1 MAGAPGFGPHSYEI
15 ITAQITSD
23 RNPGNVMDITQAIS
37 GISLYE
43 HLEIPYMTGELTL
56 IDTVDI
62 MNMMG
67 YRGTEKFTF
76 SARYGNPEFSFGT
89 FDKTFIIT
97 SVQKSMKTNDNV
109 EVILMAMVEE
119 SFFLGSLDTVSRE
132 FTGKPNVIIDNI
144 LKNSKSGKTLEVRG
158 TPEVQTDMRYLAP
171 YVSSF
176 TAMDIVRDASTT
188 QEGLPF
194 FLYSTP
200 WEKDKLF
207 YESLDNML
215 SSGTIVS
222 SYAPFRYSLYSTGLS
237 DAHLNGRFG
246 GDGNIDP
253 RERGNDQRRQVAKL
267 EHASSFIERYSVT
280 NTHNTLSMIQRG
292 NIGSRREFVNINEF
306 DFREQ
311 HFSIKETLD
320 RLKPKMPTRQQRM
333 SYDEVSHGGM
343 HTKDSRNITNIF
355 ASHTYTDFMNNIY
368 DTGPELGGFLP
379 LHSTK
384 DALKHMME
392 TTAIDIQVPGYH
404 FWPKA
409 GGDTNRSI
417 GRLIPLRF
425 FNNDT
430 EFEGRT
436 GNSSTIDPERSGEYL
451 MFAANH
457 MFSTEKYSVALTAV
471 KYSNLD

>member
-15 ITAQITSD
+15 LTAKITSD
-23 RNPGNVMDITQAIS
+23 RQPGNSMDIIPAIS
-37 GISLYE
+37 GVSLYE
-43 HLEIPYMTGELTL
+43 HLGLPYMTGELTI

-62 MNMMG
+62 MNMLG
-67 YRGTEKFTF
+67 FQGTEKFTF
-76 SARYGNPEFSFGT
+76 SARYGNPDLSFGT
-89 FDKTFIIT
+89 LDKTFIIT

-109 EVILMAMVEE
+109 EVVLMGLVEE
-119 SFFLGSLDTVSRE
+119 SFFLGSLDTVSKA

-144 LKNSKSGKTLEVRG
+144 LKNSNSGKTLEVRG
-158 TPEVQTDMRYLAP
+158 APEVQTNMRYIAP

-176 TAMDIVRDASTT
+176 SAMEIMRDASTT

-200 WEKDKLF
+200 WEQDKLF
-207 YESLDNML
+207 FESLDNMIA
-215 SSGTIVS
+215 SGPIVS
-222 SYAPFRYSLYSTGLS
+222 RYAPFRYSLYSTGLS
-237 DAHLNGRFG
+237 DAHLNKRFG
-246 GDGNIDP
+246 GDSYLDP
-253 RERGNDQRRQVAKL
+253 RDRGSSQKRQIAKL
-267 EHASSFIERYSVT
+267 EHAASFIERYTVT
-280 NTHNTLSMIQRG
+280 NTHNTLSMIQKG

-320 RLKPKMPTRQQRM
+320 RLKPKMPTGQQRM

-379 LHSTK
+379 LHSSK
-384 DALKHMME
+384 DSLRHMME
-392 TTAIDIQVPGYH
+392 MTAIDIQVPGYH
-404 FWPKA
+404 FWPKS
-409 GGDTNRSI
+409 GGDVHRSI

-436 GNSSTIDPERSGEYL
+436 GDASTIDPERSGEYL

-457 MFSTEKYSVALTAV
+457 VFSTEKYSVALTAV
-471 KYSNLD
+471 KYSNID